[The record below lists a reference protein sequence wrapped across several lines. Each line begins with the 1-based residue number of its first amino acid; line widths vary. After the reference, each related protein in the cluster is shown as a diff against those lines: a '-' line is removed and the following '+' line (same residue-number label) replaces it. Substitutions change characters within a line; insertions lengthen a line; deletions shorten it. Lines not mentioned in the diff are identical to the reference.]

1 MNNASVNLH
10 RYCSNI
16 IFLHNF
22 AWFDV
27 SEFWAWLAKM

>member
-10 RYCSNI
+10 RHCSNI
-16 IFLHNF
+16 IFLYNF

-27 SEFWAWLAKM
+27 SEFWAWLAKI